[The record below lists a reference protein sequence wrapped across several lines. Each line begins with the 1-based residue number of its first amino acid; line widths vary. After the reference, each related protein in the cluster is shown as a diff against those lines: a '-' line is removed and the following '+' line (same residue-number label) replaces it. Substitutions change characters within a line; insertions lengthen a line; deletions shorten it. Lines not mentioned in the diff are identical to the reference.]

1 MNYIN
6 ITTEGAV
13 SLFLNLKITTELAV
27 ASTLVWTMTK
37 DGNDVADVNF
47 STPSANYN
55 LLANNGY
62 SQRLSA
68 DFYTDGLTLENNAF
82 YAIKATLD
90 GENVVTDIASR
101 EASKS
106 DVSSLATKANQEIIN
121 IGVKKSSKLQPH
133 SNNVII

>member
-62 SQRLSA
+62 SQKLSA
-68 DFYTDGLTLENNAF
+68 YFYTDGLTLENNAF
-82 YAIKATLD
+82 YALKATLD
-90 GENVVTDIASR
+90 GVVVYRGKAYATDVDAS
-101 EASKS
+101 S
-106 DVSSLATKANQEIIN
+106 VSIHNNTKYVKNSTTNEYTIIN
-121 IGVKKSSKLQPH
+121 
-133 SNNVII
+133 